1 MSCTPM
7 PVGSGSSARAHANRC
22 AWFWVWVVV
31 GAALAVGLISL
42 GTLVLVPAVLVGL
55 VVRRSAA
62 ARRSGWG
69 LLTGAGLTLLWVA
82 FENRAGPGTTCYRTL
97 TAAGCDQ
104 HLNPIPWLAIGLGL
118 TGWGLAAQWRSARH
132 GGWQSPQGRM

>member
-1 MSCTPM
+1 
-7 PVGSGSSARAHANRC
+7 
-22 AWFWVWVVV
+22 VWVLV
-31 GAALAVGLISL
+31 GAVVAVGLISL
-42 GTLVLVPAVLVGL
+42 GTLVLVPALLLGL

-69 LLTGAGLTLLWVA
+69 LFTGAGLTLLLVA
-82 FENRAGPGTTCYRTL
+82 AENRAGPGTTCYRTV

-118 TGWGLAAQWRSARH
+118 TAGGLAGQWRYVRRGRKRSPPAR
-132 GGWQSPQGRM
+132 M